1 MDNESQLHTNQWL
14 PRKMQQQQLTARL
27 SSKWS
32 MNHLLSD
39 NVHKLDNSNK
49 LSMLL
54 KDNIVFLK
62 EKINKK
68 DRVMDSLLSQLS
80 KKNYLTP

>member
-1 MDNESQLHTNQWL
+1 
-14 PRKMQQQQLTARL
+14 
-27 SSKWS
+27 
-32 MNHLLSD
+32 MNHLPSD
-39 NVHKLDNSNK
+39 NVNKLDNSNK

-68 DRVMDSLLSQLS
+68 GRVMDSLLSQLS
-80 KKNYLTP
+80 KKNYLTPFKTS

>member
-1 MDNESQLHTNQWL
+1 
-14 PRKMQQQQLTARL
+14 
-27 SSKWS
+27 
-32 MNHLLSD
+32 MNHLPSD
-39 NVHKLDNSNK
+39 NVNKLDNSNK

-68 DRVMDSLLSQLS
+68 GRIMDSLLSQLS

>member
-39 NVHKLDNSNK
+39 NIHKLDNSNK

>member
-1 MDNESQLHTNQWL
+1 MTPSEDATATTNRPTLFKMIYESL
-14 PRKMQQQQLTARL
+14 P
-27 SSKWS
+27 
-32 MNHLLSD
+32 SD
-39 NVHKLDNSNK
+39 NVNKLDNSNK

-68 DRVMDSLLSQLS
+68 GRVMDSLLSQLS
-80 KKNYLTP
+80 KKNYLTL